1 MLARLNRPLSVSR
14 FGTCIQEPAAI
25 PGTMAEHTGD
35 CFLVPGPV
43 RMNQRCLDAMATPV
57 ITARGGEFRDVMAEL
72 NSGLRYAFNL
82 ASSEPQK
89 KTQSWAGD
97 DDYKVL
103 AVSGSGTAAME
114 MIIANRFRPNDL
126 VLVPTNGK
134 FGERV
139 AEMCKRFCNVKHI
152 KYEWGRAF
160 DLYELEQ
167 QLARKCYEAV
177 LICHNETSSG
187 ITQDAPA
194 IAEMCNRYE
203 TSFILDG
210 ITSIGGLPVDIVGWN
225 VEAAAMGAQ
234 KCTAGP
240 SGIAAIAFNKKFHE
254 RCKAIKEQ
262 DEVNALFYLDFISAY
277 QKGDDDQ
284 TPWTP
289 AINLAMGWAEA
300 LKTLKTE
307 GLENRWNRCQQ
318 LSTGVQNLFLD
329 LGFELLADVSQRS
342 ATVTA
347 IMYPEG
353 IDDNWRSNLKEQYH
367 TQVIGAQDHLKG
379 KMFRVGS
386 MGETTKEEMIEG
398 CKRMLDCFRERGHE
412 IPHVDVASYF

>member
-1 MLARLNRPLSVSR
+1 
-14 FGTCIQEPAAI
+14 
-25 PGTMAEHTGD
+25 MAEHSGD

-43 RMNQRCLDAMATPV
+43 RMNQKCLDAMATPV

-82 ASSEPQK
+82 APSEPKK

-97 DDYKVL
+97 DDYKVM

-114 MIIANRFRPNDL
+114 MIIANRFRTNDL

-139 AEMCKRFCNVKHI
+139 AEMCRRFCNVKHI
-152 KYEWGRAF
+152 KYDWGRAF

-167 QLARKCYEAV
+167 QLERKCYEAV

-194 IAEMCNRYE
+194 IAEMCSRYE

-210 ITSIGGLPVDIVGWN
+210 ITSIGGLPVDIDSWN

-240 SGIAAIAFNKKFHE
+240 SGIAAIAFNSKFYE

-262 DEVNALFYLDFISAY
+262 DDVNALFYLDFISAY
-277 QKGDDDQ
+277 KKGDDDQ

-289 AINLAMGWAEA
+289 AINLAMGWSES
-300 LKTLKTE
+300 LKVLKDE
-307 GLENRWNRCQQ
+307 GLENRWERCQN

-329 LGFELLADVSQRS
+329 LGFELLADISQRS

-347 IMYPEG
+347 VMYPEG
-353 IDDNWRSNLKEQYH
+353 IDDQWRSDLKEKYH

-386 MGETTKEEMIEG
+386 MGETTKQEMIEG
-398 CKRMLDCFRERGHE
+398 CKRMLNCFREHGHE
-412 IPHVDVASYF
+412 IGPVDVESYF

>member
-1 MLARLNRPLSVSR
+1 
-14 FGTCIQEPAAI
+14 
-25 PGTMAEHTGD
+25 MAEHTGD

-57 ITARGGEFRDVMAEL
+57 ITARGPEFRDVMAEL

-82 ASSEPQK
+82 APSKPEK

-97 DDYKVL
+97 DDYKVM

-114 MIIANRFRPNDL
+114 MIIANRFRSNDL

-152 KYEWGRAF
+152 KYDWGRAF

-167 QLARKCYEAV
+167 QLERKCYEAL

-194 IAEMCNRYE
+194 IAEMCHRNQ

-210 ITSIGGLPVDIVGWN
+210 ITSIGGLPVDLDEWN

-240 SGIAAIAFNKKFHE
+240 SGIAAIAFNSRFYE

-262 DEVNALFYLDFISAY
+262 EDVNALFYLDFISAFK
-277 QKGDDDQ
+277 KGDDDQ

-289 AINLAMGWAEA
+289 AINLAMGWAQA
-300 LKTLKTE
+300 LNILKDE
-307 GLENRWNRCQQ
+307 GLENRWQRCQE

-329 LGFELLADVSQRS
+329 LGFELLADISQRS

-347 IMYPEG
+347 IMYPNG
-353 IDDNWRSNLKEQYH
+353 IDDNWRSDLKNKFQ

-398 CKRMLDCFRERGHE
+398 CRRMLECFKEHGHDVAD
-412 IPHVDVASYF
+412 VDIASYF

>member
-1 MLARLNRPLSVSR
+1 
-14 FGTCIQEPAAI
+14 
-25 PGTMAEHTGD
+25 MAEYDGD

-43 RMNQRCLDAMATPV
+43 RMNQRCLDAMANPV

-82 ASSEPQK
+82 APSRPQK

-167 QLARKCYEAV
+167 QLERKCYEAV

-194 IAEMCNRYE
+194 IAEMCSRYE

-210 ITSIGGLPVDIVGWN
+210 ITSIGGLPVEIDNWN

-240 SGIAAIAFNKKFHE
+240 SGIAAIAFNSKFYE

-262 DEVNALFYLDFISAY
+262 EDVNALFYLDFISAY
-277 QKGDDDQ
+277 KKGDDDQ

-289 AINLAMGWAEA
+289 AINLAMGWSES
-300 LKTLKTE
+300 LKVMKEE
-307 GLENRWNRCQQ
+307 GLENRWERCQH
-318 LSTGVQNLFLD
+318 LSNGVQNLFLD

-353 IDDNWRSNLKEQYH
+353 IDDKWRSDLKEKYH

-386 MGETTKEEMIEG
+386 MGETTKQEMIEG
-398 CKRMLDCFRERGHE
+398 CKRMLDCFREHGHE
-412 IPHVDVASYF
+412 TRQVDVESYF

>member
-1 MLARLNRPLSVSR
+1 
-14 FGTCIQEPAAI
+14 
-25 PGTMAEHTGD
+25 
-35 CFLVPGPV
+35 
-43 RMNQRCLDAMATPV
+43 MNQRCLEAMATPV
-57 ITARGGEFRDVMAEL
+57 ITARGGEFRDVMADL

-82 ASSEPQK
+82 TPSQPVKKTHSWSSE
-89 KTQSWAGD
+89 
-97 DDYKVL
+97 DDYKVMV
-103 AVSGSGTAAME
+103 VSGSGTAAME
-114 MIIANRFRPNDL
+114 MLIANRFRSNDL

-167 QLARKCYEAV
+167 QLERGCYEAL

-194 IAEMCNRYE
+194 IAEMCNRYN

-210 ITSIGGLPVDIVGWN
+210 ITSIGGLPVHLEKWN

-240 SGIAAIAFNKKFHE
+240 SGIAAIAFTTKFYE
-254 RCKAIKEQ
+254 RCKAIREQ
-262 DEVNALFYLDFISAY
+262 GDSNALFYLDIISAFK
-277 QKGDDDQ
+277 KGDDDQ

-289 AINLAMGWAEA
+289 AINLAMGWSAA
-300 LKTLKTE
+300 LNVLKEE
-307 GLENRWNRCQQ
+307 GLETRWNRCQS
-318 LSTGVQNLFLD
+318 LASGVQNLFSH
-329 LGFELLADVSQRS
+329 LGFELPADPFQRS
-342 ATVTA
+342 STVTA

-353 IDDNWRSNLKEQYH
+353 VNDQWRVDLKERYA

-386 MGETTKEEMIEG
+386 MGETTKEEMVEG
-398 CKRMLDCFRERGHE
+398 CKRMLECFKDHGVN
-412 IPHVDVASYF
+412 IPEVDVDSFF

>member
-1 MLARLNRPLSVSR
+1 
-14 FGTCIQEPAAI
+14 
-25 PGTMAEHTGD
+25 
-35 CFLVPGPV
+35 
-43 RMNQRCLDAMATPV
+43 MNQRCLEAMARPV
-57 ITARGGEFRDVMAEL
+57 ITARGGEFRDVMADL

-82 ASSEPQK
+82 APSQPVKKTHSWSSE
-89 KTQSWAGD
+89 
-97 DDYKVL
+97 DDYKVMV
-103 AVSGSGTAAME
+103 VSGSGTAAME
-114 MIIANRFRPNDL
+114 MLIANRFRPNDL

-167 QLARKCYEAV
+167 QLERGCYEAL

-194 IAEMCNRYE
+194 IAEMCNRYN

-210 ITSIGGLPVDIVGWN
+210 ITSIGGLPVHLEKWN

-240 SGIAAIAFNKKFHE
+240 SGIAAIAFTTKFYE
-254 RCKAIKEQ
+254 RCKVIREQ
-262 DEVNALFYLDFISAY
+262 GDSNALFYLDIISAFK
-277 QKGDDDQ
+277 KGDDDQ

-289 AINLAMGWAEA
+289 AINLAMGWSEA
-300 LKTLKTE
+300 LNVLKEE
-307 GLENRWNRCQQ
+307 GLENRWSRCQN
-318 LSTGVQNLFLD
+318 LASGVQNLFSH
-329 LGFELLADVSQRS
+329 LGFELPADPFHRS
-342 ATVTA
+342 STVTA

-353 IDDNWRSNLKEQYH
+353 VNDQWRVDLKEQYA

-398 CKRMLDCFRERGHE
+398 CKRMLECFNDHGVT
-412 IPHVDVASYF
+412 IPEVDVESFF